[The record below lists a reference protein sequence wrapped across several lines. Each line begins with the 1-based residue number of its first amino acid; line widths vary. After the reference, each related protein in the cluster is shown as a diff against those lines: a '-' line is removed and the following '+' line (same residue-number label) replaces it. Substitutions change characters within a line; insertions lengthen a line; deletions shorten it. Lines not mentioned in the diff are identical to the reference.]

1 MVALYQFCTNGA
13 LVQNHLIRDN
23 FFIRIKVKH
32 AMQLQ
37 WEKQTFHTTPIHFCH
52 LSICQPSWSHSYQDG
67 RSSLCPWT
75 WTVRSISGS
84 SCPGGQQLARLHNS
98 NQQDI
103 IACLPTHACM
113 YVVSRQSLFSASVL
127 LLSAPVCLA
136 HEINLHDVCAQEWF
150 DTHFKPWCW
159 AGPDQTLALK
169 YIVVL

>member
-1 MVALYQFCTNGA
+1 MELLFKITSSKIIFYLHQSQTC
-13 LVQNHLIRDN
+13 
-23 FFIRIKVKH
+23 H
-32 AMQLQ
+32 AAAMGEANISHHAHPLLPL
-37 WEKQTFHTTPIHFCH
+37 EH
-52 LSICQPSWSHSYQDG
+52 LSTVMKSFIYQDG
-67 RSSLCPWT
+67 HSSLCPWT

-84 SCPGGQQLARLHNS
+84 SCLGRQQLARLYTS

-113 YVVSRQSLFSASVL
+113 YVVSRQPLFSASVL

-150 DTHFKPWCW
+150 DTHFKAWCW